1 MVSWGFDVLK
11 DQGHTERRKVREVHR
26 TEDEGGGG
34 SHGGRCAVWTTQL
47 PLTSLSRRWRVL
59 GKALLSSEC
68 RTQLFFFFL
77 LNSYRK
83 LEKKTK
89 KQTKAA
95 ILQPLPASPLAY
107 WEHDLSLDRLQEIVQ
122 LSWYV
127 PLPKSFS
134 SCPDGLR
141 RTTAVSHWQGFNP
154 YCASQCNLNT
164 WACVSGFWFICINH
178 LKFPKTYQFKP
189 FKTTYVH

>member
-1 MVSWGFDVLK
+1 MCWKIKDTQREGKWEKYTGPRTRGEVDHMEADVLSGLPNFLSWVCHVG
-11 DQGHTERRKVREVHR
+11 DVCSARRCFHLSAVH
-26 TEDEGGGG
+26 
-34 SHGGRCAVWTTQL
+34 
-47 PLTSLSRRWRVL
+47 
-59 GKALLSSEC
+59 SS
-68 RTQLFFFFL
+68 FFFFL